1 MPAEKMIKLA
11 GLFALLSGCQCL
23 ASSDYLRLCFAPHRC
38 VLFESSGQLFFGRH
52 GVRSPKCHSHYGG
65 HLPQYVYDNT
75 VLIACPVLIIQ
86 TLSVTPSPKGRIRE
100 MVVLDLV
107 ELVQYSYSENHIY
120 VKDGGNW
127 ILVVICYDN
136 QCV

>member
-1 MPAEKMIKLA
+1 
-11 GLFALLSGCQCL
+11 
-23 ASSDYLRLCFAPHRC
+23 
-38 VLFESSGQLFFGRH
+38 
-52 GVRSPKCHSHYGG
+52 
-65 HLPQYVYDNT
+65 
-75 VLIACPVLIIQ
+75 
-86 TLSVTPSPKGRIRE
+86 